1 LPPEVS
7 QFGSLFVVAGFLKR
21 LALGEN
27 VDKKIVR
34 LPYLVLAISIIL
46 SLGVT
51 LLIYK
56 HAVSR
61 DSIRF
66 NNSVNRVQSA
76 VENRLNLYIA
86 LLKSGRGFVESTEN
100 LNREKFANYVKS
112 LELEKNYKGIQG
124 MGFNKIVK
132 AGERDALIKLMKE
145 EGFHDFKIFPEDD
158 SDGGI
163 RAEYQSVIYLE
174 PLDERNRQVIGFD
187 MSSEENRRQALNRAR
202 DLGVEALTAKV
213 VLLQDEEKSKQPGFL
228 IYLPIYKDRNIPPT
242 IQERRENLVGYI
254 YSPFRAEDFLK
265 VIQNEPSLSEI
276 AFRIYDGEARAETL
290 LAKSGYDE
298 LPTFEKFDKESLY
311 AKSNLEIAGRRWVLE
326 YVPLPASAAQSNMS
340 WIPVVFIVGVL
351 FSFLLFGITYAESTA
366 RAKIQNIAAE
376 LFELE
381 HQKQTLLEKEQRA
394 RLAAEQ
400 ANVTKDEFI
409 SVVSHELRTPLNAI
423 AGWAKIL
430 KTENLSV
437 NTKQLALKKIE
448 NNLRSQT
455 KLVEE
460 LLDYSQIISGKIN
473 LETKQFDFSGVFES
487 SFSEMEPKAHHKDIL
502 LVKNNEL
509 NGQQIVGD
517 REKIRIV
524 IKNLLSN
531 AIKFTPV
538 GGKIEVEVAE
548 KNETIEMT
556 VKDTGRGITSEFLP
570 FIFDRF
576 RQDDASSTRFYGG
589 LGLGLAIS
597 EHIVKLHNGSIE
609 AHSEG
614 KGKGSVFTVK
624 IPRLKC

>member
-1 LPPEVS
+1 
-7 QFGSLFVVAGFLKR
+7 VAGLLKR

-27 VDKKIVR
+27 VDKKVVK

-66 NNSVNRVQSA
+66 NNSVSRAQSA
-76 VENRLNLYIA
+76 IENRLNLYIA
-86 LLKSGRGFVESTEN
+86 LLKSGRGFIESTEN
-100 LNREKFANYVKS
+100 LNREKFANFVKS

-124 MGFNKIVK
+124 IGFNKLVS
-132 AGERDALIKLMKE
+132 AGEREALIKQMKA
-145 EGFHDFKIFPEDD
+145 EGFSDFKIFPE
-158 SDGGI
+158 GEREI
-163 RAEYQSVIYLE
+163 YQTVVYLE
-174 PLDERNRQVIGFD
+174 PLGERNRKIIGFD
-187 MSSEENRRQALNRAR
+187 MSSEENRRLALVRAR
-202 DLGVEALTAKV
+202 DLGVEILTAKV
-213 VLLQDEEKSKQPGFL
+213 VLLQEDEQNKQPGFL
-228 IYLPIYKDRNIPPT
+228 IYLPIYKGGNVPTT

-254 YSPFRAEDFLK
+254 YSPFRAEDFLN
-265 VIQNEPSLSEI
+265 VVQNEPAFSEV
-276 AFRIYDGEARAETL
+276 AARIYDGDVKPENL

-298 LPTFEKFDKESLY
+298 LPTFEKFREESVY
-311 AKSNLEIAGRRWVLE
+311 ARSNLDIAGRRWVME
-326 YVPLPASAAQSNMS
+326 YVPLPNAADQSNMS
-340 WIPVVFIVGVL
+340 WIPIVFIVGVL
-351 FSFLLFGITYAESTA
+351 FSFLLFGITYAESSA

-381 HQKQTLLEKEQRA
+381 RQKQTLLEKEQRA
-394 RLAAEQ
+394 RLTAEQ

-430 KTENLSV
+430 KTENLSQ
-437 NTKQLALKKIE
+437 NTKELALRKIE
-448 NNLRSQT
+448 RNLRSQT

-460 LLDYSQIISGKIN
+460 LLDYSQIVSGKIN
-473 LETKQFDFSGVFES
+473 LESNQFDFSSVFES
-487 SFSEMEPKAHHKDIL
+487 LFSEMEPKAHHKDVA
-502 LVKNNEL
+502 LVKNNRL

-517 REKIRIV
+517 REKIKIV
-524 IKNLLSN
+524 IRNLLSN
-531 AIKFTPV
+531 AIKFTPA
-538 GGKIEVEVAE
+538 GGKVEVAVSE
-548 KNETIEMT
+548 KNETIEMV
-556 VKDTGRGITSEFLP
+556 VKDTGRGISSEFLP
-570 FIFDRF
+570 HIFDRF

-614 KGKGSVFTVK
+614 KEKGSVFIVK
-624 IPRLKC
+624 IPCQKC